1 MWAGWSWWSRLRRPD
16 LDDAP
21 ATGAAAERALR
32 AAVPPTLPP
41 PGPELLVALDID
53 GTLIDLDEHLR
64 PEMARAVADLRT
76 TGAHVLLATGRSVAA
91 TLPILRRLDM
101 THGWAVCSNGGV
113 VIRLDPRLPQG
124 WEMSDVVTFDPA
136 RVLRLLR
143 EELPEALFA
152 VEDAGLGVRV
162 SGEFPTGELAGE
174 AELVSFTE
182 LCEVPA
188 TRVIMRAPHL
198 SSQDF
203 HALVDRVGLHGV
215 SYAVGWS
222 AWLDIAPDG
231 ISKASALDMLRLRL
245 GVAADATV
253 AIGDGRNDI
262 EMLQWAALGVA
273 MGRAD
278 ADTRAAADAVTATV
292 QDDGAVALIRAL
304 LDRDAG

>member
-1 MWAGWSWWSRLRRPD
+1 MP
-16 LDDAP
+16 
-21 ATGAAAERALR
+21 T
-32 AAVPPTLPP
+32 TLPP
-41 PGPELLVALDID
+41 AGPELLVALDID
-53 GTLIDLDEHLR
+53 GPLIDLDEHLT
-64 PEMARAVADLRT
+64 PTLHRAVSDLRA
-76 TGAHVLLATGRSVAA
+76 TGSHVILATGRSVPA
-91 TLPILRRLDM
+91 TLPILQRLDI
-101 THGWAVCSNGGV
+101 TAGWAVCSNGGV
-113 VIRLDPRLPQG
+113 VIRLDPALPEG
-124 WEMSDVVTFDPA
+124 WEMTDVVTFDPE

-174 AELVSFTE
+174 AELVIFAE
-182 LCEVPA
+182 LCEAPA

-198 SSQDF
+198 TSEHF
-203 HALVDRVGLHGV
+203 HELVDRVGLHGV

-253 AIGDGRNDI
+253 ASGDGRNDI
-262 EMLQWAALGVA
+262 DMLQWAALGVA

-278 ADTRAAADAVTATV
+278 ADARAAAGAVTATV

-304 LDRDAG
+304 VDRDAG